1 MKKRFWKKIEEQET
15 LARLERLKLKNVNKI
30 EENKKVIE
38 GQEII
43 IELIKDT
50 TKRETR
56 IKN

>member
-1 MKKRFWKKIEEQET
+1 M
-15 LARLERLKLKNVNKI
+15 LLKNVNKI

-56 IKN
+56 IKNKKN